1 MRSFLL
7 ALFFVLAACTS
18 SNHDNSSDG
27 SANGS
32 GSGSGSGSGQGSDAG
47 PTQTPPPPPSMKI
60 DLPDIGGDCMNLEK
74 YFGRLRSLPTT
85 VSARKLTT
93 DMSFRATGNNIPRNF
108 LLRLAAG
115 NFQIQDATLAEIPEI
130 VETRQEA
137 CTKVVMKTDGGD
149 STYNIIRAKPDSL
162 TLENEWKT
170 QMTVTWK
177 GSNKMQIEMV
187 SNVGDFLCDPNSR
200 GRLQTVSEI
209 TWGNPDIFTQA
220 LADDAVDPA
229 YLKQVIDATGYPTS
243 VYAENNQLS
252 VNRLKELHSW
262 PVRTELLQCY

>member
-1 MRSFLL
+1 MRSYLL

-18 SNHDNSSDG
+18 SSNHDNPSD
-27 SANGS
+27 SPANGS
-32 GSGSGSGSGQGSDAG
+32 GSGSGSDAG
-47 PTQTPPPPPSMKI
+47 PTQTPVPPPSMKI

-85 VSARKLTT
+85 VSARKITT

-115 NFQIQDATLAEIPEI
+115 NFQVQDATLAEIPEI
-130 VETRQEA
+130 VEARQEA
-137 CTKVVMKTDGGD
+137 CTKVVMKTAGGD
-149 STYNIIRAKPDSL
+149 ETYTIVRAKPDSL
-162 TLENEWKT
+162 TLEDEWKNH
-170 QMTVTWK
+170 MTVTWK
-177 GSNKMQIEMV
+177 ASNKMQLEMV

-220 LADDAVDPA
+220 LEDNAIDPA